1 MNFDAAIREHADY
14 KVKLVLY
21 LNDSCSIDEKRLS
34 KPSSCSFGLWLKQ
47 ASRQYSHF
55 REFNDVVS
63 THKRFHSIVGEILS
77 LVKEGKRYEAREALK
92 VNGLFSDITTEL
104 NQKIL
109 LLKRRFAKIA

>member
-21 LNDSCSIDEKRLS
+21 LNDSCSLDEKRLS
-34 KPSSCSFGLWLKQ
+34 RPSYCSLGLWLKQ
-47 ASRQYSHF
+47 SCKQYNHF
-55 REFNDVVS
+55 REFNDVV
-63 THKRFHSIVGEILS
+63 TVHKRFHSIVGEILG

-92 VNGLFSDITTEL
+92 VNGLFSEITTEL
-104 NQKIL
+104 TQKLL